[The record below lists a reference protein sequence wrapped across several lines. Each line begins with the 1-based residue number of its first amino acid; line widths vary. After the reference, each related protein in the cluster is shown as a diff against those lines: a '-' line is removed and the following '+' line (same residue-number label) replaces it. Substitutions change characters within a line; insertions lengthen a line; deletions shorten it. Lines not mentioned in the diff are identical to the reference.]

1 MTLTLIMT
9 LALSVLIGLSLGLL
23 GGGGSILT
31 VPILTY
37 VAGMNPKE
45 AIAASLFVVG
55 ATSAVSAVDH
65 ARKKRVKWRTGLV
78 FGAAGMAGA
87 FGGGLLGGHIPGTV
101 LMIAFAIMMVAT
113 SVAMIR
119 GRKDRSA
126 TTHDRELPVV
136 KVILE
141 GLVVGLVTGLVGAGG
156 GFLVVPALAL
166 LGGLSMP
173 VAVGTSLVVIAMKS
187 FAGLGGYLTTVSLD
201 WALVGGVTVAAI
213 LGSFIGA
220 RLVGRIPAAALR
232 TSFGYFVLL
241 MGVFVLVQELPSPAN
256 FVLGAVAA
264 TIAVATVICR
274 FLIPHC
280 PLRRKES
287 TSPAAST
294 ELTADDQLAPES
306 RSA

>member
-1 MTLTLIMT
+1 MTLPLLLTL
-9 LALSVLIGLSLGLL
+9 LLSVLIGISLGLL

-55 ATSAVSAVDH
+55 ATSAVSAVHH
-65 ARKKRVKWRTGLV
+65 ARGKRVRWRTGLV

-87 FGGGLLGGHIPGTV
+87 FGGGLLGGHIPGTI
-101 LMIAFAIMMVAT
+101 LMIAFALMMVAT
-113 SVAMIR
+113 SLAMIR
-119 GRKDRSA
+119 GRRNAPDAPRQG
-126 TTHDRELPVV
+126 DLPVG
-136 KVILE
+136 KVIGE
-141 GLVVGLVTGLVGAGG
+141 GLAVGLVTGLVGAGG

-220 RLVGRIPAAALR
+220 RLSSRVPEAALR
-232 TSFGYFVLL
+232 KGFGFFVLA

-256 FVLGAVAA
+256 YAVGLAA
-264 TIAVATVICR
+264 TGLAAAAALCWFI
-274 FLIPHC
+274 IPGC
-280 PLRRKES
+280 PLRR
-287 TSPAAST
+287 TLTPPLPA
-294 ELTADDQLAPES
+294 
-306 RSA
+306 R